1 MSTVTSVAILGG
13 GVVGSELIKL
23 LEQRPEF
30 EVSGVLVREP
40 ERQRDFPRWR
50 QLSSSDPAFVARSE
64 VVVELMGG
72 TDRAV
77 ELGLAA
83 LARGATLVTANKAA
97 LAERWDDYLPYLR
110 LGRVHFEAA
119 VMAGTPVVGPVAGA
133 LRGSKPVSMHGVF
146 NGTCNVILSAMDEGV
161 DYQEALSEAQRL
173 GFAEADPA
181 LDVGGFD
188 AAHKLTVLARL
199 AFDPSLS
206 WSQVR
211 ANTRG
216 IEGLNAALLA
226 DQRAAGRRVRLV
238 GSVQAGADAW
248 RTAVRPVALPEGH
261 PLLVNGAE
269 NVLSFSGDPLGTVVI
284 RGPGAGGGATAS
296 GVLAD
301 LLNVA
306 AGVSGPLPLS
316 SVAALPTAPPA
327 AGSGVADFKELSQA
341 EEA

>member
-1 MSTVTSVAILGG
+1 M
-13 GVVGSELIKL
+13 GSELVKL
-23 LEQRPEF
+23 LEHRPEF
-30 EVSGVLVREP
+30 EVSGVLVRNP
-40 ERQRDFPRWR
+40 EQQRDFPRWR
-50 QLSSSDPAFVARSE
+50 ELSRSDPSFVAHSQ

-77 ELGLAA
+77 DLSLAA

-110 LGRVHFEAA
+110 LGRVHFEGAI
-119 VMAGTPVVGPVAGA
+119 MAGTPVVGALAGA
-133 LRGSKPVSMHGVF
+133 LRGSRPVSMHGVF

-199 AFDPSLS
+199 AFDPKLS
-206 WSQVR
+206 WSQVQ

-216 IEGLNAALLA
+216 IEGLSAARLA
-226 DQRAAGRRVRLV
+226 SERAGGRRVRLI
-238 GSVQAGADAW
+238 GSVQAVAGAW

-261 PLLVNGAE
+261 ALLVTGAE
-269 NVLSFSGDPLGTVVI
+269 NVLSFTGDPLGTVVV

-296 GVLAD
+296 AVMAD
-301 LLNVA
+301 LLTAA
-306 AGVSGPLPLS
+306 AGLSGPLPLGAK
-316 SVAALPTAPPA
+316 AALPAA
-327 AGSGVADFKELSQA
+327 ALLAGSASDDFEELSPA
-341 EEA
+341 EKP